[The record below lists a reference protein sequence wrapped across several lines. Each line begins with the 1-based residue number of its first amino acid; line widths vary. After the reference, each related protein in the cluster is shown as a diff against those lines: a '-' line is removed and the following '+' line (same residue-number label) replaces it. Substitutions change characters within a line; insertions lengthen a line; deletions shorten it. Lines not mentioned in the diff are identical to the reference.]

1 MDCNGSTNQYK
12 IDQTLNEEG
21 FKRLNNL
28 SNYYTSVSSPKG
40 NVFNRK
46 ISISISKGKIR
57 ASPLLLSTS
66 ISPSRNKETLFRNK
80 TSSNI
85 TRSRE
90 IISADNIL
98 QKTVSSNPLNYLLTN
113 NINYKVINIPK
124 ILEFI
129 LIYKEINSLNK
140 TDNIT
145 TLIYH
150 LKNVLEKQDLAP
162 LSNSSSSLQNLN
174 TDISKHFSM
183 NEKEKETKAKIIQ
196 MKWRMYKAKK
206 ILNVENISKTNLN
219 NICREY
225 LTKQLL
231 NNTQNFAFVT
241 ELFSLI
247 MKLWEDMDKISIFQ
261 ETKNYLI
268 NIKNYRNHTELVS
281 DFLTNIIKL
290 RQIQRENISENTKL
304 F

>member
-1 MDCNGSTNQYK
+1 
-12 IDQTLNEEG
+12 
-21 FKRLNNL
+21 
-28 SNYYTSVSSPKG
+28 V
-40 NVFNRK
+40 NRK
-46 ISISISKGKIR
+46 ISISISKGKNR
-57 ASPLLLSTS
+57 VSPLLFSNS

-85 TRSRE
+85 SRSRD
-90 IISADNIL
+90 IISAENIF
-98 QKTVSSNPLNYLLTN
+98 QRTVSSNPLNHLLTN

-150 LKNVLEKQDLAP
+150 LKNVLEQQDKAP

-174 TDISKHFSM
+174 TDISKHISV

-196 MKWRMYKAKK
+196 MNWRIYKAKK
-206 ILNVENISKTNLN
+206 ILNVENLNKINLN

-231 NNTQNFAFVT
+231 NNTQNFGFVT

-247 MKLWEDMDKISIFQ
+247 MNLWEDMDKISIFQ

-268 NIKNYRNHTELVS
+268 NIKNYRNYTELVS

-290 RQIQRENISENTKL
+290 RLIQSENISENTKL